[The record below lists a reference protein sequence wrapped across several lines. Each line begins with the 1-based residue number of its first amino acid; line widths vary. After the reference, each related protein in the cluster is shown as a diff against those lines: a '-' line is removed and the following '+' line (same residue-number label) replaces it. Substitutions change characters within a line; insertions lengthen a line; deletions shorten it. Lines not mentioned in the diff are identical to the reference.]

1 MQDITQAEAI
11 HWLATQQKSHFNRC
25 GYLDSLRCA
34 RLSFLKRCLSRN
46 PATGI
51 LIEPDLLKTEPEKF
65 YQFVKTLYH
74 PDAQPNIIHQKMA
87 QLEQM
92 KRGKIVSQNID
103 GLHRKQVAKK
113 WWTFMVIYMNVIA
126 KLVVQRF
133 LGKTICLVIGTLI
146 VMDKSVQL
154 LLCMKK
160 DYPKRQLKAIQA
172 VASADL
178 IVIVGTSFQAHPF
191 CDLIH
196 YKQPTATILAINQT
210 PLFYNNLIIFRSESR
225 NDICRINDK
234 GVTEWKNLNQKKK

>member
-1 MQDITQAEAI
+1 MVGNPTKITFLTGAGISTASGVPDYRSLKGVYQGI
-11 HWLATQQKSHFNRC
+11 QQPE
-25 GYLDSLRCA
+25 YL
-34 RLSFLKRCLSRN
+34 LSR
-46 PATGI
+46 TC
-51 LIEPDLLKTEPEKF
+51 LKTEPEKF

-92 KRGKIVSQNID
+92 KREKLFHKILMGFIE
-103 GLHRKQVAKK
+103 KQVAKK

-160 DYPKRQLKAIQA
+160 DYPKRQLKSHSGRCFCRLNRDCRHEFSS
-172 VASADL
+172 AS
-178 IVIVGTSFQAHPF
+178 
-191 CDLIH
+191 
-196 YKQPTATILAINQT
+196 IL
-210 PLFYNNLIIFRSESR
+210 
-225 NDICRINDK
+225 
-234 GVTEWKNLNQKKK
+234 

>member
-11 HWLATQQKSHFNRC
+11 HWLATQQKITFLTGAGISTASGVPDYRSLK
-25 GYLDSLRCA
+25 GVYQGIQQPEYL
-34 RLSFLKRCLSRN
+34 LSR
-46 PATGI
+46 TC
-51 LIEPDLLKTEPEKF
+51 LKTEPEKF

-103 GLHRKQVAKK
+103 GLHRKAGSQEVV
-113 WWTFMVIYMNVIA
+113 TFMVIYMNVIA

-160 DYPKRQLKAIQA
+160 DYPKRQLKK
-172 VASADL
+172 
-178 IVIVGTSFQAHPF
+178 PF
-191 CDLIH
+191 RPLLL
-196 YKQPTATILAINQT
+196 PT
-210 PLFYNNLIIFRSESR
+210 
-225 NDICRINDK
+225 
-234 GVTEWKNLNQKKK
+234 

>member
-11 HWLATQQKSHFNRC
+11 HWLATQQKLTFLTGAGISTASGVPDYRSLK
-25 GYLDSLRCA
+25 GVYQGIQQPEYL
-34 RLSFLKRCLSRN
+34 LSR
-46 PATGI
+46 TC
-51 LIEPDLLKTEPEKF
+51 LKTEPEKF

-103 GLHRKQVAKK
+103 GLQKQVAKK

-133 LGKTICLVIGTLI
+133 LGKIICLVIGTLI

-160 DYPKRQLKAIQA
+160 DYPKRQSKK
-172 VASADL
+172 
-178 IVIVGTSFQAHPF
+178 PF
-191 CDLIH
+191 RPLLL
-196 YKQPTATILAINQT
+196 PT
-210 PLFYNNLIIFRSESR
+210 
-225 NDICRINDK
+225 
-234 GVTEWKNLNQKKK
+234 

>member
-11 HWLATQQKSHFNRC
+11 HWLATQQKITFLTGAGISTASGVPDYRSLK
-25 GYLDSLRCA
+25 GVYQGIQQPEYL
-34 RLSFLKRCLSRN
+34 LSR
-46 PATGI
+46 TC
-51 LIEPDLLKTEPEKF
+51 LKTEPEKF

-103 GLHRKQVAKK
+103 GFIEKQVAKK

-160 DYPKRQLKAIQA
+160 DYPKRQLKK
-172 VASADL
+172 
-178 IVIVGTSFQAHPF
+178 PF
-191 CDLIH
+191 RPLLL
-196 YKQPTATILAINQT
+196 PT
-210 PLFYNNLIIFRSESR
+210 
-225 NDICRINDK
+225 
-234 GVTEWKNLNQKKK
+234 

>member
-103 GLHRKQVAKK
+103 GLHRKAGSQE
-113 WWTFMVIYMNVIA
+113 
-126 KLVVQRF
+126 VVDFHGNLYECYCQTCGATVPWQDYLLSDRHADCH
-133 LGKTICLVIGTLI
+133 GQIRPAITLYEEGLSEEAI
-146 VMDKSVQL
+146 E
-154 LLCMKK
+154 
-160 DYPKRQLKAIQA
+160 KAIQA

-178 IVIVGTSFQAHPF
+178 IVIVGTSFQVHPF

-210 PLFYNNLIIFRSESR
+210 PLFLQQPYYF
-225 NDICRINDK
+225 
-234 GVTEWKNLNQKKK
+234 

>member
-103 GLHRKQVAKK
+103 GLHRAVAKK

-160 DYPKRQLKAIQA
+160 AYPKRQSKK
-172 VASADL
+172 
-178 IVIVGTSFQAHPF
+178 PF
-191 CDLIH
+191 RPLLL
-196 YKQPTATILAINQT
+196 PT
-210 PLFYNNLIIFRSESR
+210 
-225 NDICRINDK
+225 
-234 GVTEWKNLNQKKK
+234 